1 MLKNY
6 IVTALRNLN
15 RYKSYSIINLAGLSV
30 GLAAT
35 ILIFT
40 FVSHELSYDRFHEN
54 YERIYRI
61 NSLVEMAGDHSIKA
75 PVSRGTM
82 PPLLEASVP
91 GIMHVSRVDDRDVEI
106 LYGTRRFFNNK
117 RLIVDSSFLD
127 IFTFEIIEGNPAGQL
142 TEPGTV
148 IITGE
153 LAEKIFGDGRAVGE
167 ILTIRDRDYMVSAV
181 TQNVPSTSHLKF
193 DLLMPF
199 VSLEDE
205 SEFINSRGFS
215 FYTYFLLEE
224 EVDRRETLERSKEFI
239 DEYYTETLQGMGLK
253 VTPFFQPLGKI
264 HLYSGE
270 MDFEMGQRGKISNVY
285 IFSLLAVFILLIAIV
300 NHVNLVTARSETR
313 SREVAMR
320 KIAGSSRY
328 DIVKQFLSESL
339 LITLI
344 SLVIAISLVELMAHP
359 FGDLMNREISVN
371 YFSPRSLLFLLSVT
385 LITGIGAGAYPAL
398 YLSGFSPLKIF
409 QKRSGRG
416 GRSMLKV
423 TLVVFQFTIAI
434 FLITCL
440 FILNS
445 QMKYMQNKSL
455 GFNRENI
462 LIIENL
468 TAGITSG
475 YNSIKEELLTN
486 PSIISVT
493 ASEGIPGSQGTI
505 QNTWHVEQNRDDAIM
520 VYENRV
526 QDDYFETYQIPVIEG
541 RAFSAEIESDRSA
554 FVINQSAARALGLEE
569 PVGEDI
575 IVWERRGT
583 IIGVV
588 SDFHFQSFHEPI
600 KPIAHSRYA
609 NYFGYIS
616 VRTSPENIDRTIA
629 FIGTTLNRA
638 DPDYIYNY
646 AFLDDM
652 LRKNYDAEERNNKLI
667 SMAALLAVVLSV
679 MGLYSLTSFTIIRK
693 TKELGIRKAMGSTTG
708 SLLLMLYRDIGQWVL
723 LANIIAWP
731 LAWYAMSRWLENF
744 AYRADPGAWMFI
756 AAGLTALIIALFT
769 ITGLALKAARTNPV
783 DALRY
788 E

>member
-6 IVTALRNLN
+6 IITALRNLN
-15 RYKSYSIINLAGLSV
+15 RYKSYSIINLTGLSV
-30 GLAAT
+30 GLTAT

-40 FVSHELSYDRFHEN
+40 FISHELSYDRFHEN
-54 YERIYRI
+54 YDRIYRI
-61 NSLVEMAGDHSIKA
+61 NSLLEMGGDHSLKA
-75 PVSRGTM
+75 PVSMGTM
-82 PPLLEASVP
+82 PPVFEASVP
-91 GIMHVSRVDDRDVEI
+91 GIMHVTRVENSNVEI
-106 LYGTRRFFNNK
+106 LYQNHRFFDNK

-127 IFTFEIIEGNPAGQL
+127 IFTFEVIEGNPAGQL
-142 TEPGTV
+142 TEPGTI

-153 LAEKIFGDGRAVGE
+153 LAEKVFGNRRAVGE
-167 ILTIRDRDYMVSAV
+167 ILRIRERDYMVSAV
-181 TQNVPSTSHLKF
+181 IQNVPSTSHLKF

-199 VSLEDE
+199 VALEDE

-215 FYTYFLLEE
+215 FYAYFLLEE
-224 EVDRRETLERSKEFI
+224 GVDRLETLERSREFI
-239 DEYYTETLQGMGLK
+239 DEFYTETLRGMGLK
-253 VTPFFQPLGKI
+253 ITPFFQPLGKI
-264 HLYSGE
+264 HLYSE
-270 MDFEMGQRGKISNVY
+270 DMDFEMEQGGKISNVY

-328 DIVKQFLSESL
+328 DLIKQFLSESL
-339 LITLI
+339 LTAFI
-344 SLVIAISLVELMAHP
+344 SLVIAISLVELLAHP
-359 FGDLMNREISVN
+359 FGELMNREISVN
-371 YFSPRSLLFLLSVT
+371 YFNVYSLPFLLLVT
-385 LITGIGAGAYPAL
+385 LITGIGAGAYPAF
-398 YLSGFSPLKIF
+398 YLSGLSPLKIF
-409 QKRSGRG
+409 HKHSGPG

-423 TLVVFQFTIAI
+423 SLVVFQFTIAI

-440 FILNS
+440 IILNS

-462 LIIENL
+462 IVIENL
-468 TAGITSG
+468 TTGITSG
-475 YNSIKEELLTN
+475 YSSIKQELLTN

-493 ASEGIPGSQGTI
+493 ASEWIPGKQATI

-554 FVINQSAARALGLEE
+554 FVINRSAARALGLEE

-575 IVWERRGT
+575 IVWETRGT

-588 SDFHFQSFHEPI
+588 SDFHFQSLHEPI
-600 KPIAHSRYA
+600 KPIAHSRYSG
-609 NYFGYIS
+609 YFSRIS
-616 VRTSPENIDRTIA
+616 VRTGPENIEGTIA
-629 FIGTTLNRA
+629 FIGSTLNQA

-646 AFLDDM
+646 TFLDDM
-652 LRKNYDAEERNNKLI
+652 LINSYDAEERNNKLI
-667 SMAALLAVVLSV
+667 SMAAVLAVILSV

-708 SLLLMLYRDIGQWVL
+708 SLLFMLYRDIGQWVL
-723 LANIIAWP
+723 LANLIAWP

-744 AYRADPGAWMFI
+744 AYRADPQAWMFI
-756 AAGLTALIIALFT
+756 AAGMTALLIALST